1 VGRSEDKGSASRGLK
16 LKGDGRFGN
25 SREQILPW
33 TANPCTAV
41 RFRFRP
47 PPRELLNTGKMRRIS
62 IGLAALGLAVVIG
75 APLHGAT
82 AEEDAASSRLV
93 PGGYLQPRR
102 VPDADPSPVLRSG
115 LPKPKAAEPDPVATA
130 PPIRPSPRIAL
141 PAHHPRPA
149 PVRRAPPSDG
159 KVQF

>member
-1 VGRSEDKGSASRGLK
+1 
-16 LKGDGRFGN
+16 
-25 SREQILPW
+25 
-33 TANPCTAV
+33 
-41 RFRFRP
+41 
-47 PPRELLNTGKMRRIS
+47 MRRIS

-115 LPKPKAAEPDPVATA
+115 LPRPRAAEPSPEPAATGSGSGSA
-130 PPIRPSPRIAL
+130 ALGLGRPDLMTGAGSASGT
-141 PAHHPRPA
+141 
-149 PVRRAPPSDG
+149 RRG
-159 KVQF
+159 